1 MGLEHLRRKTVLS
14 VIGLDPIRI
23 GAAEVWFRE
32 LSKELEHH
40 AYHSV
45 LCFASEPSAEI
56 RKFLAAPN
64 VSFEVLKDS
73 WKLEWRPT
81 VEFLRLLRLYQPE
94 IVHCHFTGF
103 VSFYPWLARM
113 CSVKK
118 FFFTDQ
124 SSRPE
129 GHIMRPAAWWKRG
142 LVPIIN
148 YPLDYV
154 YCASNYAYQ
163 CNVATRLLRRERYVL
178 NYHGVDIS
186 RAAAGL
192 DRADFFRRRYLLPE
206 QRAVVV
212 QVSWIIPEKG
222 IHDLLR
228 AARIVLSVKRDV
240 QFVIVGGGDFRDEY
254 EQLASALGISDHVTW
269 TGLMQDPLSEG
280 VYAAADVVC
289 LMSRWEELF
298 GLVIAEAMAS
308 GKPVVGTRVGG
319 IPESIIDG
327 ETGFLVDRG
336 DEVAMAEK
344 ILCLLDNR
352 ALRENMGEK
361 ARQSAAARFDHRK
374 SVRRMTECYGL
385 LECISQESEPL
396 PEGLSISASIH
407 K

>member
-1 MGLEHLRRKTVLS
+1 MRGKTVLS
-14 VIGLDPIRI
+14 IIGLDPIRI

-32 LSKELEHH
+32 LSKQLEHH
-40 AYHSV
+40 AYRSV
-45 LCFASEPSAEI
+45 LCFASEPPIEI
-56 RKFLAAPN
+56 RRFLTAPN
-64 VSFEVLKDS
+64 VAFDVLKDS

-81 VEFLRLLRLYQPE
+81 IEFLRLLRLYQPE

-103 VSFYPWLARM
+103 VSLYPWLARM
-113 CSVKK
+113 CSAKK

-129 GHIMRPAAWWKRG
+129 GHIMLPSPWWKRAV
-142 LVPIIN
+142 VPIIN
-148 YPLDYV
+148 YPLDCV
-154 YCASNYAYQ
+154 HCASTYAYN
-163 CNVATRLLRRERYVL
+163 CNVATRLLRRERYVV

-186 RAAAGL
+186 RASAGL
-192 DRADFFRRRYLLPE
+192 ERADSFRRRYSVPE
-206 QRAVVV
+206 HRAVVV

-222 IHDLLR
+222 IHDLLG
-228 AARIVLSVKRDV
+228 AARIVLSARRDV
-240 QFVIVGGGDFRDEY
+240 QFVIVGDGAFREQY
-254 EQLASALGISDHVTW
+254 ERLASELGISEHITW

-308 GKPVVGTRVGG
+308 GKPVIGTRVGG

-344 ILCLLDNR
+344 ILCLLDDP
-352 ALRENMGEK
+352 ALRGNMGKK
-361 ARQSAAARFDHRK
+361 ARQSAAVRFDHRK
-374 SVRRMTECYGL
+374 SVSRLIEWYGL
-385 LECISQESEPL
+385 RACISRQSEPL
-396 PEGLSISASIH
+396 PGGLHISASIH